1 MSDWQED
8 LITTEAAGTL
18 DGLFE
23 ERVRR
28 TPEATAYR
36 DFDKSAQRWVDSS
49 WREVAAQVARWRV
62 ALAHE
67 AFEHGERAA
76 IQLPNS
82 IEWIHFD
89 QAVLGE
95 GLVSVPLY
103 TEDRPD
109 NVAYILHDAAVRLLL
124 VQNLTQ
130 WHKLAPALE
139 ANTTLHR
146 VLVLRTPRDAEKKQ
160 AALTGDERLRFVDD
174 WLPASAATARRRNG
188 AAHALAS
195 IVYTSGTTGRPKG
208 VMLSHYNMLAV
219 AHAAAASVDVY
230 QQDLFLSF
238 LPLSHTLERT
248 AGYYLPMMA
257 GATVAH
263 ARSVAQLAEDLV
275 QIRPTV
281 LIAVPRIFE
290 RVHARIMG
298 QLEKQSM
305 LPRALFRATV
315 RLGWR
320 QFMRRQGRARWTP
333 GLVFFPLLKR
343 LVGNKVTAK
352 LGGQLRYAVSGG
364 AALPFPV
371 AKTFIGLGLEILQG
385 YGLTETSPVI
395 TVNRPG
401 HNDPASLGEPLRGME
416 VRIGENDELLTRSP
430 CVMLGYW
437 NHEAATRDIIDA
449 EGWLRTGDKVEISAQ
464 GHVTITGRIKEIIVL
479 SNGEKVP
486 PNDMENAI
494 ALDELVDQV
503 LVIGEGRPY
512 LSALVVPN
520 PEAFARVAGE
530 LHLEGLE
537 GRTPRH
543 HHPGRV
549 TGPRWGLGGA
559 EDRGRGRGDGRRDG
573 RGRFRRR
580 SARFLRLYE
589 QRRPVLLRRA
599 RSADPGIYRHDGSL
613 HRDVEGSLRGIPEDA
628 IRGSPRR
635 AVPRT
640 GRIGGLLHVW

>member
-1 MSDWQED
+1 M
-8 LITTEAAGTL
+8 
-18 DGLFE
+18 
-23 ERVRR
+23 RR
-28 TPEATAYR
+28 TPEGTAYR

-49 WREVAAQVARWRV
+49 WRQVAAQVARWRV
-62 ALAHE
+62 ALAQE
-67 AFEHGERAA
+67 GFEHGERAA

-82 IEWIHFD
+82 IEWIYFD

-103 TEDRPD
+103 TDDRPD

-124 VQNLTQ
+124 VQNLAQ

-139 ANTTLHR
+139 TNAALHR
-146 VLVLRTPRDAEKKQ
+146 VLVLRTPREAEQKQ
-160 AALTGDERLRFVDD
+160 AALAGDQRLRFVDD
-174 WLPASAATARRRNG
+174 WLPASAATVRRRNG

-290 RVHARIMG
+290 RVHARITG
-298 QLEKQSM
+298 QLEKQSA
-305 LPRALFRATV
+305 LPRALFGATV

-320 QFMRRQGRARWTP
+320 QFLRRQGSAGWTP

-401 HNDPASLGEPLRGME
+401 HNDPASVGEPLRGME
-416 VRIGENDELLTRSP
+416 VRIGENDELLAKSP
-430 CVMLGYW
+430 GIMLGYW
-437 NHEAATRDIIDA
+437 NNHAATAEMIDPD
-449 EGWLRTGDKVEISAQ
+449 GWLHTGDQARIEDGRVY
-464 GHVTITGRIKEIIVL
+464 ITGRIKDILVL

-486 PNDMENAI
+486 PADMEAAI
-494 ALDELVDQV
+494 CMDPLFDQALV
-503 LVIGEGRPY
+503 LGEGRAW
-512 LSALVVPN
+512 LAALLVLN
-520 PEAFARVAGE
+520 SDLWFGFARESGLDPFQRESLEDERLQKKVLARVRRQ
-530 LHLEGLE
+530 LHDF
-537 GRTPRH
+537 
-543 HHPGRV
+543 PGY
-549 TGPRWGLGGA
+549 A
-559 EDRGRGRGDGRRDG
+559 KI
-573 RGRFRRR
+573 
-580 SARFLRLYE
+580 
-589 QRRPVLLRRA
+589 RRA
-599 RSADPGIYRHDGSL
+599 ALTLEPWT
-613 HRDVEGSLRGIPEDA
+613 VEN
-628 IRGSPRR
+628 
-635 AVPRT
+635 
-640 GRIGGLLHVW
+640 GLLTPTLKVKRATVLQQFADRVEALFDER

>member
-320 QFMRRQGRARWTP
+320 QFLRRQDRARWTP

-352 LGGQLRYAVSGG
+352 LGGQVRYAVSGG

-401 HNDPASLGEPLRGME
+401 HNDPASVGEPLRGME
-416 VRIGENDELLTRSP
+416 VRIGENDELLVKSP
-430 CVMLGYW
+430 GIMLGYW
-437 NHEAATRDIIDA
+437 NNHAATAEMIDPD
-449 EGWLRTGDKVEISAQ
+449 GWLHTGDQARIEDGCVY
-464 GHVTITGRIKEIIVL
+464 ITGRIKDILVL

-486 PNDMENAI
+486 PADMEAAI
-494 ALDELVDQV
+494 CMDPLFDQALV
-503 LVIGEGRPY
+503 LGEGRAW
-512 LSALVVPN
+512 LAALLVLN
-520 PEAFARVAGE
+520 SDLWFGFARESGLDPFQRE
-530 LHLEGLE
+530 SLEDERLHKKVLARMRQQL
-537 GRTPRH
+537 H
-543 HHPGRV
+543 DFPGY
-549 TGPRWGLGGA
+549 A
-559 EDRGRGRGDGRRDG
+559 K
-573 RGRFRRR
+573 
-580 SARFLRLYE
+580 
-589 QRRPVLLRRA
+589 
-599 RSADPGIYRHDGSL
+599 I
-613 HRDVEGSLRGIPEDA
+613 
-628 IRGSPRR
+628 RR
-635 AVPRT
+635 AVLTLEPWT
-640 GRIGGLLHVW
+640 VENGLLTPTLKVKRATVLEQFADRVEALFDER